1 MLKDNSEGRKTVYR
15 TGKRFIATL
24 LFFVLIIGNV
34 LSTSGDAAQAA
45 QFKSFT
51 GYVTATALNVRT
63 GPSTKYK
70 RVKVLRHNAKVTV
83 TSTRSGWYGIKD
95 GGKTRYVSA
104 KYIKKGNP
112 PAAKKPAKKSS
123 FKSFAGYVTATALNV
138 RTGPSTKYKR
148 VKVLRH
154 NAKVTVTST
163 RSGWYGIKDGGKTR
177 YVSAKY
183 IKKGNPPAAKK
194 PAKKS
199 SFKSFAGYVTA
210 TALNVRTGP
219 GTKYKRV
226 KVLRHNAK
234 VTVTSTRSGWY
245 GIKDGGKKRYVSA
258 KYIKKG
264 NPPAAKKPAK
274 KSSFKSFAGYVT
286 ATALNVRTGP
296 GTKYQRVKTLRRNA
310 KVTVTNTRSG
320 WYGIKDGGK
329 TRYVSAKY
337 IKKGN
342 PPPAA
347 KKTTSKSVT
356 TPLDYSPVK
365 TFQAYIGYDNLKV
378 YQNPTVKSTVVAVLR
393 EKTKVTV
400 FGQKGDWRK
409 IRTASGKQGFI
420 DKANLTTDVTRF
432 NPPQANAALGIDVS
446 HYNGTIDFHAVKAE
460 GNSFIIMKA
469 SEGTTYSDSQLA
481 KNANGALKAGL
492 KINVYHFFRAKDAGQ
507 AVKEAD
513 HFAQV
518 LRKNGLTSSKLAYL
532 FVDVETT
539 NGISGNVRSTLSQNV
554 NVFLK
559 RMRAHGYSQLGIYSS
574 LYFFKTTINMKQVD
588 QPQRLHVWIA
598 RYRGQDTAKG
608 IGADFQVDIW
618 QYTSNGTVKGVTG
631 AVDKDV
637 SYYNPNAL

>member
-1 MLKDNSEGRKTVYR
+1 MKT
-15 TGKRFIATL
+15 
-24 LFFVLIIGNV
+24 
-34 LSTSGDAAQAA
+34 
-45 QFKSFT
+45 
-51 GYVTATALNVRT
+51 
-63 GPSTKYK
+63 
-70 RVKVLRHNAKVTV
+70 LRRNAKVTV

-112 PAAKKPAKKSS
+112 PAAKKPAKKSN

-148 VKVLRH
+148 VKTLRR

-163 RSGWYGIKDGGKTR
+163 RSGWYGIKDGGKTH

-183 IKKGNPPAAKK
+183 IKKGN
-194 PAKKS
+194 
-199 SFKSFAGYVTA
+199 
-210 TALNVRTGP
+210 
-219 GTKYKRV
+219 
-226 KVLRHNAK
+226 
-234 VTVTSTRSGWY
+234 
-245 GIKDGGKKRYVSA
+245 
-258 KYIKKG
+258 
-264 NPPAAKKPAK
+264 
-274 KSSFKSFAGYVT
+274 
-286 ATALNVRTGP
+286 
-296 GTKYQRVKTLRRNA
+296 
-310 KVTVTNTRSG
+310 
-320 WYGIKDGGK
+320 
-329 TRYVSAKY
+329 
-337 IKKGN
+337 
-342 PPPAA
+342 PPAA

-574 LYFFKTTINMKQVD
+574 LYFFKTTINMKQID
-588 QPQRLHVWIA
+588 QPQRLHV
-598 RYRGQDTAKG
+598 
-608 IGADFQVDIW
+608 
-618 QYTSNGTVKGVTG
+618 
-631 AVDKDV
+631 
-637 SYYNPNAL
+637 